1 MKTIYV
7 KVYSAQEAEE
17 YAKPLQNFKGLHTSH
32 CRFVL
37 EESRGKNKNRACE
50 IYFRERADGMRCDI
64 PCGFGELG
72 K

>member
-17 YAKPLQNFKGLHTSH
+17 YAKKPLQNFKGLHTSH
-32 CRFVL
+32 CRFVF
-37 EESRGKNKNRACE
+37 EESRGKDRNRACE
-50 IYFRERADGMRCDI
+50 IYF
-64 PCGFGELG
+64 